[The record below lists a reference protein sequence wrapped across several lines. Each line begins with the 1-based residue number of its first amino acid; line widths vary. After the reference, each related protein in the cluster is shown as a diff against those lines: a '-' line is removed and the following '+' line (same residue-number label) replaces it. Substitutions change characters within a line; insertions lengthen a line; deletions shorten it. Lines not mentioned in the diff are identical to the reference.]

1 MIFRVEA
8 ACDEPPHDLAAVPVG
23 KVLRRDEHVAFLD
36 AKGLIRRARDDA
48 TRVAEQAREAY
59 RRECERGYAE
69 GMQAARVEQAAAML
83 SVARQTADYLRQVE
97 REMAELVVAA
107 VRRIVGDFDATDR
120 ALTVVR
126 GGLAVLRR
134 QKNVLLRMHTD
145 DAAVVRQHMQA
156 LLAQFPGVDYLD
168 VVPDDRLARGTCRME
183 TPIGTIET
191 SLDQQLDV
199 VQRALEIALAD
210 QGGSRPAAMPAQDDV

>member
-1 MIFRVEA
+1 M
-8 ACDEPPHDLAAVPVG
+8 G

>member
-1 MIFRVEA
+1 M
-8 ACDEPPHDLAAVPVG
+8 G
-23 KVLRRDEHVAFLD
+23 KIVRRDEHVAFLD
-36 AKGLIRRARDDA
+36 AKDLLRRARDDA
-48 TRVAEQAREAY
+48 ARLAEQAREAY
-59 RRECERGYAE
+59 RRERDRGHAE
-69 GMQAARVEQAAAML
+69 GLQAARVEQAAAML
-83 SVARQTADYLRQVE
+83 SVAQQTTDYLRRIE
-97 REMAELVVAA
+97 RDMADLVVTS

-156 LLAQFPGVDYLD
+156 LLVRFPGVDYLD
-168 VVPDDRLARGTCRME
+168 VVSDDRLPSGTCRME

-191 SLDQQLDV
+191 SVDKQLDV
-199 VQRALEIALAD
+199 LQRALEIAVVD
-210 QGGSRPAAMPAQDDV
+210 QGGPRPGAGSAQDDV